1 MPFGCHFKRR
11 NLVTE
16 RLIAYRGSA
25 AAHEYGGMMSWQQE
39 LAGRSPL
46 AIMWLAAV
54 AIGAVIYFFPMA
66 HLLETLAE

>member
-1 MPFGCHFKRR
+1 
-11 NLVTE
+11 
-16 RLIAYRGSA
+16 
-25 AAHEYGGMMSWQQE
+25 MMSWQQE